1 MFGAEVQSRAKDLAR
16 LETAIL
22 NGDRTEKRQRL
33 RNEAIVV
40 LFALAVYLG
49 SITSPP
55 SLMDDVDAAHAQI
68 ARSMLESG
76 DWVSARLDGV
86 LYLDK
91 APLHF
96 WAIALSY
103 SLFGVHDWAARIP
116 LALSVVLLCW
126 LAARIAAWAFSARAG
141 LYAGLAL
148 AGCVGLFLFTR
159 VLIPDAIVTLSVT
172 LALWSMLRSL
182 DEKEERPGRWALILA
197 VSLGAGLLAKGLLG
211 VVLTLGVG
219 TTYLLLT
226 KQFFVRRTW
235 QRLHP
240 FTGAAVILL
249 VAAPWHVLATLRNP
263 PFLDFTIHSGPQDY
277 RGFFWRYFINEHL
290 LRYLNLRYPRDY
302 DTVPRVAFWLLN
314 LLWLFPWTAFLPSVI
329 RLKYRPDDRAGRLRL
344 LALCWIAFVLIFFTF
359 STTQEYY
366 SMPAYPAMALLLG
379 SGMAAGERSSSA
391 GRKMI
396 AAVCGLAVA
405 VIAVLLVFSWGIPS
419 PGDISKALSTNPSDY
434 TLSLG
439 HMNDL
444 TLRAFAYLRL
454 PLAIAGAALLL
465 GLLGTL
471 VLQGRW
477 THFALAGMMA
487 LFFQAARIA
496 MVAFD
501 PVLSSRPLASV
512 IQTAAP
518 GRLILNDEYYSFSS
532 VLFYTNQ
539 PAFILHGRFN
549 NLEYGSYA
557 PGAPAVFLN
566 ESIFREKWLG
576 AGRFYLLTLAPGI
589 PHLEKL
595 VGTDALHLVAE
606 SGGKYLLTNR

>member
-1 MFGAEVQSRAKDLAR
+1 MFGAEIQSRAEDLAR

-22 NGDRTEKRQRL
+22 NGDREEKRQRL

-49 SITSPP
+49 SIVSPP

-116 LALSVVLLCW
+116 LALSAVLLCW
-126 LAARIAAWAFSARAG
+126 ITARIAAWAFSARAG

-148 AGCVGLFLFTR
+148 ASCVGLFLFTR

-182 DEKEERPGRWALILA
+182 DEKEERPRLWAFLLA
-197 VSLGAGLLAKGLLG
+197 VSLGVGLLAKGLLG
-211 VVLTLGVG
+211 VVVTFGAG
-219 TTYLLLT
+219 MIYLLFTRQL
-226 KQFFVRRTW
+226 FVRRTW

-240 FTGAAVILL
+240 FTGASVILL
-249 VAAPWHVLATLRNP
+249 IAAPWHVLATLRNP

-302 DTVPRVAFWLLN
+302 DTVPRAAFWLLN

-329 RLKYRPDDRAGRLRL
+329 RLNYRPFDRAGRLRL

-366 SMPAYPAMALLLG
+366 SMPAYPAMALLLASGMLARGPG
-379 SGMAAGERSSSA
+379 SGRKIIAG
-391 GRKMI
+391 I
-396 AAVCGLAVA
+396 CGLAVA
-405 VIAVLLVFSWGIPS
+405 VIAVLLLASWGIPA
-419 PGDISKALSTNPSDY
+419 PGDISKALSSNPSDY

-439 HMNDL
+439 HVNDL
-444 TLRAFAYLRL
+444 TLRAFAYLRT
-454 PLAIAGAALLL
+454 PLAIAGAALLI

-471 VLQGRW
+471 LLQGRW
-477 THFALAGMMA
+477 TYFALAGMMA

-496 MVAFD
+496 MIAFD
-501 PVLSSRPLASV
+501 PALSSRPLASA
-512 IQTAAP
+512 IQAATP

-557 PGAPAVFLN
+557 PGTPAVFLDDGA
-566 ESIFREKWLG
+566 FREKWLG
-576 AGRFYLLTLAPGI
+576 GERFYLLTLPSGVPG
-589 PHLEKL
+589 LEKL
-595 VGTDALHLVAE
+595 VGTDKLRAVAE

>member
-1 MFGAEVQSRAKDLAR
+1 VFCAEIQSRAEDLAR

-49 SITSPP
+49 SIISPP
-55 SLMDDVDAAHAQI
+55 PLMDDVDSAHAQI

-116 LALSVVLLCW
+116 LALSAVLLCW

-148 AGCVGLFLFTR
+148 ASCVGLFLFTR

-182 DEKEERPGRWALILA
+182 DEKEERPRLWAFLLA
-197 VSLGAGLLAKGLLG
+197 VSVGVGLLAKGLLG
-211 VVLTLGVG
+211 VVVTFGSG
-219 TTYLLLT
+219 TIYLLFT
-226 KQFFVRRTW
+226 KQLFVRRTW

-249 VAAPWHVLATLRNP
+249 IAAPWHVLATLRNP

-302 DTVPRVAFWLLN
+302 DTVPRAAFWLLN

-329 RLKYRPDDRAGRLRL
+329 RLNYRPFDRAGRLRL

-366 SMPAYPAMALLLG
+366 SMPAYPAMALLLASGILARGPG
-379 SGMAAGERSSSA
+379 S

-396 AAVCGLAVA
+396 AGICGLAVA
-405 VIAVLLVFSWGIPS
+405 VIAVLLLASWGIPS
-419 PGDISKALSTNPSDY
+419 PGDISKALSSNPSDY

-439 HMNDL
+439 HVNDL
-444 TLRAFAYLRL
+444 TLRAFAYLRI
-454 PLAIAGAALLL
+454 PLAIAGAALLI

-471 VLQGRW
+471 LLQGRW
-477 THFALAGMMA
+477 TYFALAGMMA

-496 MVAFD
+496 MIAFD

-557 PGAPAVFLN
+557 PGAPAVFLDDGA
-566 ESIFREKWLG
+566 FREQWLG
-576 AGRFYLLTLAPGI
+576 SERFYLLTLPSGI
-589 PHLEKL
+589 PGLEKL
-595 VGTDALHLVAE
+595 VGTDNLRAVAE

>member
-1 MFGAEVQSRAKDLAR
+1 MFGAEIQSRAEDLAR

-22 NGDRTEKRQRL
+22 NGDREEKRQRL

-49 SITSPP
+49 SIVSPP

-116 LALSVVLLCW
+116 LALSAVLLCW
-126 LAARIAAWAFSARAG
+126 LTARIAAWAFSARAG

-148 AGCVGLFLFTR
+148 ASCVGLFLFTR

-182 DEKEERPGRWALILA
+182 DEKEERPRLWAFLLA
-197 VSLGAGLLAKGLLG
+197 VSLGVGLLAKGLLG
-211 VVLTLGVG
+211 VVVTLGAG
-219 TTYLLLT
+219 MIYLLFTRQL
-226 KQFFVRRTW
+226 FVRRTW

-240 FTGAAVILL
+240 FTGTSVILL
-249 VAAPWHVLATLRNP
+249 IAAPWHVLATLRNP

-302 DTVPRVAFWLLN
+302 DTVPRAAFWLLN

-329 RLKYRPDDRAGRLRL
+329 RLNYRPFDRAGRLRL

-366 SMPAYPAMALLLG
+366 SMPAYPAMALLLASGMLAHGPG
-379 SGMAAGERSSSA
+379 SGRKIIAG
-391 GRKMI
+391 
-396 AAVCGLAVA
+396 VCSLAVA
-405 VIAVLLVFSWGIPS
+405 VIAVLLLASWGMPS
-419 PGDISKALSTNPSDY
+419 PGDISKALSSNPSDY

-439 HMNDL
+439 HVNDL
-444 TLRAFAYLRL
+444 TLRAFAYLRI
-454 PLAIAGAALLL
+454 PLVIAGAALLI

-471 VLQGRW
+471 LLQGRW
-477 THFALAGMMA
+477 TYFALAGMMA

-496 MVAFD
+496 MIAFD
-501 PVLSSRPLASV
+501 PVLSSRPLASA
-512 IQTAAP
+512 IQAATP

-557 PGAPAVFLN
+557 PGEPAVFLDDGA
-566 ESIFREKWLG
+566 FREKWLG
-576 AGRFYLLTLAPGI
+576 GERFYLLTLPSGI
-589 PHLEKL
+589 PGLQKL
-595 VGTDALHLVAE
+595 VGPDNLRAVAE